1 VLKGDPLPRPYVVKP
16 ANEGS
21 SVGVQI
27 ITKSSNARPFD
38 GIEWPYGE
46 FVLCEEFIQ
55 GRELTAGVMGDRAMA
70 VTELKVDGGF
80 YDYAHK
86 YTDGVTVHL
95 CPAPL
100 REDIAQEAMRM
111 ALVAHQTLGCRGVSR
126 CDFRYDDTNRRH
138 QQAVSAGDQHPARH
152 DRAVAGAGAGQALG
166 ISYRTG
172 VLDGARRMRRLEA
185 PAVKIARGRGNPVT
199 SRTALP
205 PRAAAAGVAALSIR
219 FGIGF
224 GACAAI
230 GGGFRGVQSGWLEH
244 QVGGERHDARVPRPS
259 RPQPADRRKC
269 TAAARP
275 GRRTWSAPG
284 ARGAALLASTSM
296 PCASAWPPCPGS
308 SRRRWSGAI
317 PTAWW

>member
-1 VLKGDPLPRPYVVKP
+1 MDKPMAKRLFADAGLRCPKGVLMTRAQVMKGDPLPRPYVVKP

-70 VTELKVDGGF
+70 VTELKVEGGF

-86 YTDGVTVHL
+86 YTAGVTTHL

-126 CDFRYDDTNRRH
+126 CDFRYDDTKGDDISKLYLLEINT
-138 QQAVSAGDQHPARH
+138 QPGMTALSLVPEQAKH
-152 DRAVAGAGAGQALG
+152 LG
-166 ISYRTG
+166 ISYPQL
-172 VLDGARRMRRLEA
+172 VSWMVEH
-185 PAVKIARGRGNPVT
+185 
-199 SRTALP
+199 
-205 PRAAAAGVAALSIR
+205 AA
-219 FGIGF
+219 
-224 GACAAI
+224 C
-230 GGGFRGVQSGWLEH
+230 
-244 QVGGERHDARVPRPS
+244 DA
-259 RPQPADRRKC
+259 
-269 TAAARP
+269 
-275 GRRTWSAPG
+275 
-284 ARGAALLASTSM
+284 
-296 PCASAWPPCPGS
+296 
-308 SRRRWSGAI
+308 
-317 PTAWW
+317 